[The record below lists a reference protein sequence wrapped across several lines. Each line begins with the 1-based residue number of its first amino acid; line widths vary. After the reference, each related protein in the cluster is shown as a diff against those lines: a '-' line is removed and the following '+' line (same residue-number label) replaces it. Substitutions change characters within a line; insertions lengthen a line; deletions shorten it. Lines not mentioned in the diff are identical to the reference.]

1 MKKSNDNLY
10 KTYKEIGP
18 YLGLGFQLAASVLIF
33 LFIGDWIDK
42 KNNSSPIFTLIFA
55 ILGISIGLYSVIKTI
70 LDLEQ
75 KRKNDKKK

>member
-18 YLGLGFQLAASVLIF
+18 YLGLGFQLAATVLIF
-33 LFIGDWIDK
+33 LFIGDWLDK

-70 LDLEQ
+70 IGLEQ
-75 KRKNDKKK
+75 KRKNDEKK